1 MESKLVSEHDILLA
15 LDSLEAVMPVD
26 CKRAFKAMRRAITV
40 LPAADVAPV
49 KRGGWNDFG
58 EGRTRAC
65 DQCGEPFVLLE
76 GTPQE
81 NRYNFCPNCGADM
94 RGGKQDG

>member
-49 KRGGWNDFG
+49 KRGEWVEREAQHEDS
-58 EGRTRAC
+58 EETSTAYYMAC
-65 DQCGEPFVLLE
+65 SQCGACRSAGMGLA
-76 GTPQE
+76 
-81 NRYNFCPNCGADM
+81 NFCPNCGAKM
-94 RGGKQDG
+94 R